1 MVSSDA
7 RRRLGGRAAHAAL
20 VLVATLAAVA
30 VPATNGFTRQRKPAV
45 VEAPPPPPPP
55 PAGPVGLPDRML
67 RDAAAYD
74 SYIRTASATSPA
86 FADATAVSSALK
98 QVGAYSPKTLVRG
111 AVAYGAIAALEDAA
125 FVASVRE
132 AGNTPEHRREMV
144 GYIIA
149 NPAYVALFTDAGAAG
164 GLVREAIGPASLQLY
179 ATGRVVKQSAYDIQ
193 KQAWSKAQVADLQ
206 GRLSGAEAQA
216 QGEMTPD
223 PDRLSAARQSVAG
236 VAPIP
241 LPNAPL
247 PNTSGNTPLVSH
259 ALQLA
264 AIAALGEATD
274 AAYDQLAS
282 LAVDDDT
289 QACLAAAKRNFHQ
302 CLAVAKPNYEDI
314 FCMGQH
320 GLRDTGTCM
329 ARAAGFETPPEPLPP
344 APAPKPAKST
354 AKVIHRHKRG

>member
-1 MVSSDA
+1 MVSSDV
-7 RRRLGGRAAHAAL
+7 RRRFGGRAAHV
-20 VLVATLAAVA
+20 VLIVAATLATLA
-30 VPATNGFTRQRKPAV
+30 VPTTDSLARQRKPP

-67 RDAAAYD
+67 QDAAAYD
-74 SYIRTASATSPA
+74 GYVRAASATSPA
-86 FADATAVSSALK
+86 FTDAAAVAGALK
-98 QVGAYSPKTLVRG
+98 QTGAYSPKTLVRG

-149 NPAYVALFTDAGAAG
+149 NPAYVALFKDADAAA

-179 ATGRVVKQSAYDIQ
+179 ATGRAVKQSAYDIQ

-206 GRLSGAEAQA
+206 GRLSSAEAQA
-216 QGEMTPD
+216 QEDMAPD
-223 PDRLSAARQSVAG
+223 PARLMAERQSVAG
-236 VAPIP
+236 VAPIA

-247 PNTSGNTPLVSH
+247 PTISGNTPLVSH

-274 AAYDQLAS
+274 TAYDQLVG
-282 LAVDDDT
+282 LEVDSDT
-289 QACLAAAKRNFHQ
+289 QACLATAKRNFHQ

-320 GLRDTGTCM
+320 GLRDTGACM

-344 APAPKPAKST
+344 PPAPKPARST